1 MIGALT
7 VLVLYQLVG
16 ETLSWL
22 LDLPI
27 PGPVIGMVLL
37 FLTLLIRRG
46 VPDGLRTT
54 TTTLMQNLSILFVP
68 AGAGLIAHA
77 ALLEREWPAIVTAI
91 FVSTLVTMALVA
103 LLVSALKKRKP
114 A

>member
-7 VLVLYQLVG
+7 ILVLYQLLG
-16 ETLSWL
+16 ETISWL

-46 VPDGLRTT
+46 VPDELRNT

-68 AGAGLIAHA
+68 AGAGLIAHT

-91 FVSTLVTMALVA
+91 VISTLVTMALVA